1 MSASIWRIY
10 SGVSGPN
17 SIAPAFS
24 STCLTVRKPGWGRT
38 AVRPYSYPLEVRPIC
53 QSEYYYVRCPQPRL
67 PPQSRLYLARAGLEW
82 DPASERF
89 SEGKRCI
96 STFRRCASNRRDA
109 RRWNGAAN
117 QDLIHKK
124 DIEQAPQVVSSF
136 ECIQI
141 VDLRVPA
148 VVARGKQIAI
158 WLNLEQARNPCSRH
172 RELPRPCCIIEG
184 NPKSRPSPN
193 CDSTSTFS
201 PCKPS
206 NIRT

>member
-1 MSASIWRIY
+1 MGAHGGAPLLLSIR
-10 SGVSGPN
+10 GPSN
-17 SIAPAFS
+17 QPVGYIITFVARSLDFHPSPACTS
-24 STCLTVRKPGWGRT
+24 
-38 AVRPYSYPLEVRPIC
+38 
-53 QSEYYYVRCPQPRL
+53 
-67 PPQSRLYLARAGLEW
+67 RAGLEW

-89 SEGKRCI
+89 SEAKRCI

-124 DIEQAPQVVSSF
+124 DIEQAPQVVSTF